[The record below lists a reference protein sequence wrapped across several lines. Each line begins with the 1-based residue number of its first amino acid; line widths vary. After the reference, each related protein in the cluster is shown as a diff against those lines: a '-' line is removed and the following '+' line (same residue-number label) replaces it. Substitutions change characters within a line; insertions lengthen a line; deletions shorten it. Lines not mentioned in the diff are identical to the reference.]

1 MLWQPPIVPVNLKS
15 ESNDLMQ
22 TEILTAST
30 EGIARAGELLRCGEV
45 VGIPT
50 ETVYG
55 LAADAL
61 NPSAV
66 LRIFEAK
73 GRPSDNPLI
82 VHIASLEALDALV
95 EEVPAAAKRLAALW
109 WPGPLTMIFKKAVC
123 VPSVVSGGLDT
134 VAVRLPAHPVAR
146 AIIEAAGCPLA
157 APSANRS
164 GSPSPTTAAHV
175 TADMDGRVAAI
186 LDGGASGVGV
196 ESTVVDMTRGVPR
209 LLRPGGITPEMLREA
224 VGDVDIDPAVTA
236 MLAVG
241 AVAASPGMKYKHYAP
256 RANVTL
262 IRGSAAA
269 YAAFVNAHAGEG
281 VAAMCF
287 DGEETALTVPYRT
300 YGARDDAA
308 AQARRVF
315 DVLRAWDEEPCVT
328 QVYAACP
335 SSDGLGLAVYNR
347 LLRAAE
353 FEVIVLDG

>member
-1 MLWQPPIVPVNLKS
+1 
-15 ESNDLMQ
+15 MQ
-22 TEILTAST
+22 TEFLTASA
-30 EGIARAGELLRCGEV
+30 EDIARAGELLRQGEV

-61 NPSAV
+61 NPEAV
-66 LRIFEAK
+66 ARIFEAK

-82 VHIASLEALDALV
+82 VHIANRAALDALV
-95 EEVPAAAKRLAALW
+95 TEVPAAAERLASLW
-109 WPGPLTMIFKKAVC
+109 WPGPLTMIFKKAAC
-123 VPSVVSGGLDT
+123 VPAVTSGGLST
-134 VAVRLPAHPVAR
+134 VAVRLPAHPTAR

-175 TADMDGRVAAI
+175 TADMNGRVAAI

-196 ESTVVDMTRGVPR
+196 ESTVVDMTGDVPR
-209 LLRPGGITPEMLREA
+209 LLRPGGITVEMLREA
-224 VGDVDIDPAVTA
+224 VGEVEVDPAVTA
-236 MLAVG
+236 MLQAGV
-241 AVAASPGMKYKHYAP
+241 VAASPGMKYKHYAP

-262 IRGSAAA
+262 IRSSSAAYVA
-269 YAAFVNAHAGEG
+269 YVNAHAGEG

-287 DGEETALTVPYRT
+287 DGEETALSVPYRT

-308 AQARRVF
+308 AQARQVF
-315 DVLRAWDEEPCVT
+315 DVLRAWDEEPAVK

-353 FEVIVLDG
+353 FEVIVLDD

>member
-1 MLWQPPIVPVNLKS
+1 
-15 ESNDLMQ
+15 MQ
-22 TEILTAST
+22 TELLTASA
-30 EGIARAGELLRCGEV
+30 EGVARAGALLRRGEV

-66 LRIFEAK
+66 MRIFEAK

-82 VHIASLEALDALV
+82 VHIAARAQLDALV
-95 EEVPAAAKRLAALW
+95 TEVPAAAERLASLW
-109 WPGPLTMIFKKAVC
+109 WPGPLTMIFKKAAC
-123 VPSVVSGGLDT
+123 VPSVTSGGLST
-134 VAVRLPAHPVAR
+134 VAVRLPAHPTAR
-146 AIIEAAGCPLA
+146 AVIEAAGCPLA

-196 ESTVVDMTRGVPR
+196 ESTVVDMTREVPR
-209 LLRPGGITPEMLREA
+209 LLRPGGITVEMLREA
-224 VGDVDIDPAVTA
+224 VGEVEVDPAVTA
-236 MLAVG
+236 MLEQGV
-241 AVAASPGMKYKHYAP
+241 VAASPGMKYKHYAP

-262 IRGSAAA
+262 VRSAAA
-269 YAAFVNAHAGEG
+269 SYAAFVNAHAGEG

-287 DGEETALTVPYRT
+287 DGEEAALTVPYRT

-315 DVLRAWDEEPCVT
+315 DVLRGWDDDPTVT

-353 FEVIVLDG
+353 FEVIVLDD

>member
-1 MLWQPPIVPVNLKS
+1 
-15 ESNDLMQ
+15 MQ
-22 TEILTAST
+22 TELLTASA
-30 EGIARAGELLRCGEV
+30 EGVARAGALLRRGEV

-66 LRIFEAK
+66 MRIFEAK

-82 VHIASLEALDALV
+82 VHIAARAQLDALV
-95 EEVPAAAKRLAALW
+95 TEVPAAAERLASLW
-109 WPGPLTMIFKKAVC
+109 WPGPLTMIFKKAAC
-123 VPSVVSGGLDT
+123 VPSVTSGGLST
-134 VAVRLPAHPVAR
+134 VAVRLPAHPTAR

-164 GSPSPTTAAHV
+164 GSPSPTTVAHV

-196 ESTVVDMTRGVPR
+196 ESTVVDMTREVPR
-209 LLRPGGITPEMLREA
+209 LLRPGGITVEMLREA
-224 VGDVDIDPAVTA
+224 VGEVEVDPAVTA
-236 MLAVG
+236 MLEQGV
-241 AVAASPGMKYKHYAP
+241 VAASPGMKYKHYAP

-262 IRGSAAA
+262 VRSAAA
-269 YAAFVNAHAGEG
+269 SYAAFVNAHAGEG

-287 DGEETALTVPYRT
+287 DGEEAALTVPYRT

-308 AQARRVF
+308 EQARRVF
-315 DVLRAWDEEPCVT
+315 DVLRGWDDDPTVT

-353 FEVIVLDG
+353 FEVIVLDD